1 MPETSPLFCFSILLN
16 PVRALTLPVISF
28 SWTAALSLAMIDLR
42 CSRLRA
48 RISRVILSYTLL
60 YRTRDAVVDSPK
72 DGRLAGRVH
81 GGEQGLRIVPGLR
94 LRVIRQRSRN
104 AGEVDPA

>member
-1 MPETSPLFCFSILLN
+1 MILVPSRVSSKEQVPETSPLFCFSILLN

-60 YRTRDAVVDSPK
+60 YRARC
-72 DGRLAGRVH
+72 GR
-81 GGEQGLRIVPGLR
+81 
-94 LRVIRQRSRN
+94 
-104 AGEVDPA
+104 